1 MHVTPA
7 SAFASTL
14 LPVFQWKV
22 GPEQSPEAVKTKLSI
37 GSWNFVVCWL
47 VYPSQ
52 DLNLRVSASPQAK
65 HWMSHGGKTRL
76 DSAGRTEAVSLVY
89 DRKRSGIFAIT
100 AL

>member
-1 MHVTPA
+1 MHVTTA

-22 GPEQSPEAVKTKLSI
+22 GPEQSPETVKTKLGI

-47 VYPSQ
+47 VHPSQ
-52 DLNLRVSASPQAK
+52 DLIYASLQAR
-65 HWMSHGGKTRL
+65 HWISHGGKTRP
-76 DSAGRTEAVSLVY
+76 DSAGRTEAVNLVY
-89 DRKRSGIFAIT
+89 DRMRSGIVAIT

>member
-52 DLNLRVSASPQAK
+52 DLIYASPQAK
-65 HWMSHGGKTRL
+65 HWISHGGKTSL